1 MSNDGGEV
9 VPGREEAGY
18 DDATAPSGGFRK
30 GAFGVSG
37 SGDTSGFGGLVR
49 VEPGGAVALHSTDR
63 PYGGDFDGGTDA
75 RVGAGGRGTSRPA
88 VPRGAVGRGAK
99 TPFVAPQ
106 HPPAPPPAPR
116 EPG

>member
-49 VEPGGAVALHSTDR
+49 VEPGGAVALHSTER
-63 PYGGDFDGGTDA
+63 PYGGYFHEVTHA
-75 RVGAGGRGTSRPA
+75 LIQAGGPA
-88 VPRGAVGRGAK
+88 PS
-99 TPFVAPQ
+99 
-106 HPPAPPPAPR
+106 HAPPPR
-116 EPG
+116 GLGGPGGVHYFVGFGGHTS